1 MSIDNVKL
9 RWRGGA
15 AAAALHRNLMAAA
28 AEACQLA
35 VMQQHLRK
43 ACGGKFKFFC
53 PVGGKTS
60 WLATITATVWQSYYW
75 QQTRCRML
83 PALVA
88 AAAAAAAAA
97 A

>member
-9 RWRGGA
+9 RRRGGGA
-15 AAAALHRNLMAAA
+15 TALHRNMMAAAAA

-60 WLATITATVWQSYYW
+60 WLAKPSQHHCHSLAELLLAEK
-75 QQTRCRML
+75 R
-83 PALVA
+83 A
-88 AAAAAAAAA
+88 AAAA
-97 A
+97 

>member
-9 RWRGGA
+9 RRRGGGGG
-15 AAAALHRNLMAAA
+15 AAALHRNMMAAA

-60 WLATITATVWQSYYW
+60 WLAKPSQHHCHSLAELLLAEK
-75 QQTRCRML
+75 R
-83 PALVA
+83 A
-88 AAAAAAAAA
+88 AAAA
-97 A
+97 

>member
-1 MSIDNVKL
+1 MK
-9 RWRGGA
+9 A
-15 AAAALHRNLMAAA
+15 AAVGAY
-28 AEACQLA
+28 QSSA

-75 QQTRCRML
+75 QKNALLLRDIRCRRY
-83 PALVA
+83 ALCCATGIAVA
-88 AAAAAAAAA
+88 PETG
-97 A
+97 